1 MPAQLLRKITKRT
14 LLGVNVFLN
23 FVFIASVGLVS
34 IAKPI
39 SWLTGFAGLAIP
51 YLILLQILFL
61 LFWLFAKPGFVVFS
75 FIALLM
81 GWKQL
86 YVLVAFQSTRSFVEE
101 KPASI
106 IRVANWNIRGFN
118 GIGNTTRGMAVL
130 KKQIVDAIQQHTP
143 DIICLQEFNQ
153 SREAN
158 HIALFTPEYPYYYF
172 APDYQ
177 NKSGTYTS
185 GCIIFSKWPIIQTRR
200 LPYPDAESLL
210 FADILHGK
218 DTIRIYT
225 THLRSFKFKKEDY
238 RDLDKI
244 GAPEEEAM
252 EASINIFR
260 KMRLAFRYR
269 ERQALLVAK
278 EIESC
283 PLPLVLCAD
292 FNDVPTSYTYHQI
305 TGAGL
310 QDAFIKASA
319 GLGRTYMSLSPTL
332 RIDFILPNLQWQ
344 VHQFSIIDE
353 ALSDHFLLL
362 SDLELK
368 K

>member
-1 MPAQLLRKITKRT
+1 M
-14 LLGVNVFLN
+14 
-23 FVFIASVGLVS
+23 
-34 IAKPI
+34 
-39 SWLTGFAGLAIP
+39 
-51 YLILLQILFL
+51 
-61 LFWLFAKPGFVVFS
+61 
-75 FIALLM
+75 
-81 GWKQL
+81 
-86 YVLVAFQSTRSFVEE
+86 YVLIAFQSTRSFEDEQHAGFV
-101 KPASI
+101 
-106 IRVANWNIRGFN
+106 RVANWNIRGFN

-130 KKQIVDAIQQHTP
+130 KKQIVDAIQQHNP

-153 SREAN
+153 SREED
-158 HIALFTPEYPYYYF
+158 HIALFTPQYPYFYF

-185 GCIIFSKWPIIQTRR
+185 GCIIFSKWPIIQTHRM
-200 LPYPDAESLL
+200 PYPDAESLL
-210 FADILHGK
+210 FADIRKGN
-218 DTIRIYT
+218 DTFRIYT

-252 EASINIFR
+252 EASKNIFR

-278 EIESC
+278 EMAAC
-283 PLPLVLCAD
+283 PYPLVLCAD
-292 FNDVPTSYTYHQI
+292 FNDVPTSFTYHQI

-310 QDAFIKASA
+310 QDAFLKASA

-332 RIDFILPNLQWQ
+332 RIDFILPDLRWQ

>member
-1 MPAQLLRKITKRT
+1 MPAQLLRRITKRT
-14 LLGVNVFLN
+14 LLGINGFLN
-23 FVFIASVGLVS
+23 VVFIISIVLVS
-34 IAKPI
+34 LAEPV

-61 LFWLFAKPGFVVFS
+61 LFWLFAKPGFAIFS
-75 FIALLM
+75 FIALLI

-86 YVLVAFQSTRSFVEE
+86 YVLVAFQSTRSFEDE
-101 KPASI
+101 KSANF

-118 GIGNTTRGMAVL
+118 GIGNSTRGMAVL
-130 KKQIVDAIQQHTP
+130 KKQIVDAIQQHNP

-153 SREAN
+153 SEGEN
-158 HIALFTPEYPYYYF
+158 HIALFTTQYPYYYF
-172 APDYQ
+172 APDYK

-185 GCIIFSKWPIIQTRR
+185 GCIIFSKWPIIQTLR

-210 FADILHGK
+210 LADLRKGN
-218 DTIRIYT
+218 DTFRIYT
-225 THLRSFKFKKEDY
+225 THLRSFKFKREDY
-238 RDLDKI
+238 RDMDKI

-252 EASINIFR
+252 EASKNIFR
-260 KMRLAFRYR
+260 KMRLAFHYR

-278 EIESC
+278 EIASC
-283 PLPLVLCAD
+283 RYPLILCAD
-292 FNDVPTSYTYHQI
+292 FNDVPTSFTYHQI
-305 TGAGL
+305 SGAGL

-332 RIDFILPNLQWQ
+332 RIDFILPSLQWQ
-344 VHQFSIIDE
+344 VHQFAIIDE

>member
-1 MPAQLLRKITKRT
+1 MPAQLLRRITKRT
-14 LLGVNVFLN
+14 LLGINGFLN
-23 FVFIASVGLVS
+23 VVFIISIVLVS
-34 IAKPI
+34 LAEPV

-51 YLILLQILFL
+51 YLILLQFLFL
-61 LFWLFAKPGFVVFS
+61 LFWLFAKPGFAIFS
-75 FIALLM
+75 FIALLI

-86 YVLVAFQSTRSFVEE
+86 YVLVAFQSTRSFEDE
-101 KPASI
+101 KSANF

-118 GIGNTTRGMAVL
+118 GIGNSTRGMAVL
-130 KKQIVDAIQQHTP
+130 KKQIVDAIQQHNP

-153 SREAN
+153 SEGEN
-158 HIALFTPEYPYYYF
+158 HIALFTAQYPYYYF
-172 APDYQ
+172 APDYK

-210 FADILHGK
+210 LADLRKGN
-218 DTIRIYT
+218 DTFRIYT
-225 THLRSFKFKKEDY
+225 THLRSFKFKREDY
-238 RDLDKI
+238 RDMDKI

-252 EASINIFR
+252 EASKNIFR
-260 KMRLAFRYR
+260 KMRLAFHYR
-269 ERQALLVAK
+269 ELQALLVAK
-278 EIESC
+278 EIASC
-283 PLPLVLCAD
+283 RYPLILCAD
-292 FNDVPTSYTYHQI
+292 FNDVPTSFTYHQI
-305 TGAGL
+305 SGAGL

-332 RIDFILPNLQWQ
+332 RIDFILPSLQWQ
-344 VHQFSIIDE
+344 VHQFAIIDE

>member
-1 MPAQLLRKITKRT
+1 MPAQLLRRITKRT
-14 LLGVNVFLN
+14 LLGINVFLN
-23 FVFIASVGLVS
+23 IVFIISVGLIS
-34 IAKPI
+34 FAKPI
-39 SWLTGFAGLAIP
+39 SWVTGFAGLAIP
-51 YLILLQILFL
+51 YLILLQFLFL
-61 LFWLFAKPGFVVFS
+61 LFWLFAKPGYAVFS
-75 FIALLM
+75 LIAILI

-86 YVLVAFQSTRSFVEE
+86 YVLVAFQSTQSFEEE
-101 KPASI
+101 KQAGC

-118 GIGNTTRGMAVL
+118 GISNTNRGMAVL
-130 KKQIVDAIQQHTP
+130 RKQIVDAIQQHTP

-153 SREAN
+153 SQEEN
-158 HIALFTPEYPYYYF
+158 HIALFTPQYPYYYF

-177 NKSGTYTS
+177 NTSRTYTS

-200 LPYPDAESLL
+200 LPYSDAESLL
-210 FADILHGK
+210 FADIRKGN
-218 DTIRIYT
+218 DTFRIYT

-252 EASINIFR
+252 EASKNIFR

-269 ERQALLVAK
+269 ERQALMVAK
-278 EIESC
+278 EIEGCSY
-283 PLPLVLCAD
+283 PLVLCAD

-332 RIDFILPNLQWQ
+332 RIDFILPSVQWK
-344 VHQFSIIDE
+344 VHQFAIIDE

>member
-1 MPAQLLRKITKRT
+1 MD
-14 LLGVNVFLN
+14 
-23 FVFIASVGLVS
+23 
-34 IAKPI
+34 KPV
-39 SWLTGFAGLAIP
+39 SWLTGFAGLALP
-51 YLILLQILFL
+51 YLILFQFLFL
-61 LFWLFAKPGFVVFS
+61 LFWLFAKPGFATFS
-75 FIALLM
+75 FIALLI

-86 YVLVAFQSTRSFVEE
+86 SVLVAFQSTRSFEDE
-101 KPASI
+101 KRANS

-118 GIGNTTRGMAVL
+118 GIGNVSRGMAVL
-130 KKQIVDAIQQHTP
+130 KKQIVEAIQQHNP

-153 SREAN
+153 SEEEN
-158 HIALFTPEYPYYYF
+158 HIGLFTPTYPYYYF

-200 LPYPDAESLL
+200 VPYLDAESLL
-210 FADILHGK
+210 FADLRKGK
-218 DTIRIYT
+218 DTFRIYT
-225 THLRSFKFKKEDY
+225 THLRSFKFKREDY

-244 GAPEEEAM
+244 GAPEEDAM
-252 EASINIFR
+252 EASKNIFR
-260 KMRLAFRYR
+260 KMRLAFKYR

-278 EIESC
+278 EIAAC
-283 PLPLVLCAD
+283 PYPLVLCAD

-305 TGAGL
+305 TSAGL

-319 GLGRTYMSLSPTL
+319 GLGRTYMSISPTL

-344 VHQFSIIDE
+344 VHQFAIIDE
-353 ALSDHFLLL
+353 ALSDHFLLV